1 MAKVILRLDCK
12 DVINETVTNEV
23 FNKFI
28 QSAQGKIDLI
38 NGVKETYPE
47 IFNRK
52 WLDIRQTEDLFILKG
67 NTSGCSKGWINTFKT
82 MFQEANA

>member
-1 MAKVILRLDCK
+1 MAKVILKLDCK

-28 QSAQGKIDLI
+28 KSAQGKIDFI
-38 NGVKETYPE
+38 KRTKEDYPE

-67 NTSGCSKGWINTFKT
+67 NTYGFSQEWINTFKT
-82 MFQEANA
+82 MFQEANN